1 MSRNAELARVFA
13 EIADVLD
20 LTGANAFRVN
30 AHRKVA
36 RAVEECGEDVA
47 AMALADPARLRSI
60 PGIGDSSAHKIE
72 EWARTGRVAVSYLSQ
87 WHEQEFVFDPALMSR
102 VVDMLRRWESS
113 AATAA
118 R

>member
-1 MSRNAELARVFA
+1 MLDGDEARTF
-13 EIADVLD
+13 EPLW
-20 LTGANAFRVN
+20 R
-30 AHRKVA
+30 R
-36 RAVEECGEDVA
+36 
-47 AMALADPARLRSI
+47 ALAGSGWSLDDIRWDGRVRNVPAVVVLLSDTAQRHAAVALQPLRLI
-60 PGIGDSSAHKIE
+60 PKSF
-72 EWARTGRVAVSYLSQ
+72 ARTGRFAVSYLSQ